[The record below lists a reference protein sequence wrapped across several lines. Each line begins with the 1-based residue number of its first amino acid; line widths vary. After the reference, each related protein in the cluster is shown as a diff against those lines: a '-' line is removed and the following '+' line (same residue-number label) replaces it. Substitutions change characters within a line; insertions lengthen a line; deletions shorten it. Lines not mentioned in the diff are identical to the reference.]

1 MCCLE
6 RSAPHMNLSIEEK
19 HREQTC
25 DYQGGGND
33 VEGMEQE
40 FSISRCKLACINNKV
55 LQYSMSCDKP

>member
-1 MCCLE
+1 MSYLE

-19 HREQTC
+19 QREQTC

-40 FSISRCKLACINNKV
+40 FSISRCKLACSEGNV
-55 LQYSMSCDKP
+55 